1 MAPRDTAPESLM
13 IKQNDDPGIF
23 AFFNEIGIIAQL
35 SQTSLERNLPDGL
48 KMAHFVV
55 LNHFARLGGERSPAE
70 LAEAMQVTR
79 GAMTNTVRKLQIR
92 GLIDVQPDLQDVR
105 GKRVRLTEEGL
116 EVRNEAIAAIG
127 PMLKDIERQFG
138 AGAFETVLP
147 LLQALP
153 KFLDTARNSPTT

>member
-1 MAPRDTAPESLM
+1 
-13 IKQNDDPGIF
+13 
-23 AFFNEIGIIAQL
+23 
-35 SQTSLERNLPDGL
+35 
-48 KMAHFVV
+48 MAHFVV

>member
-1 MAPRDTAPESLM
+1 
-13 IKQNDDPGIF
+13 
-23 AFFNEIGIIAQL
+23 
-35 SQTSLERNLPDGL
+35 
-48 KMAHFVV
+48 
-55 LNHFARLGGERSPAE
+55 
-70 LAEAMQVTR
+70 MQVTR

-92 GLIDVQPDLQDVR
+92 GLIDVQPDLQDGR

-147 LLQALP
+147 LLQALT

>member
-1 MAPRDTAPESLM
+1 MATRDTAPESLM

-79 GAMTNTVRKLQIR
+79 GAMTNTVRKLQTR
-92 GLIDVQPDLQDVR
+92 GLIDVQPDPQDGR

-116 EVRNEAIAAIG
+116 EVRKEAIAAIG

-138 AGAFETVLP
+138 AGAFETALP
-147 LLQALP
+147 LLQALR